1 MGSSRYRVVAGEKKW
16 KSIERIVGIVAGL
29 TIIYDSF
36 SNKIGVVAPIAR
48 FFWTFLNTRV
58 SLLVVG
64 TMGLVAL
71 IVSWLIRRMLTE
83 HERFLVCFLDGGERS
98 LELILRAYKRK
109 FPTKFR
115 IMSHCL
121 TNINRLEKKRIV
133 ELGVLAGGVNENQ
146 KEMLKLTQKG
156 LRIFKK
162 TEPALKVEAG
172 RI

>member
-1 MGSSRYRVVAGEKKW
+1 
-16 KSIERIVGIVAGL
+16 
-29 TIIYDSF
+29 
-36 SNKIGVVAPIAR
+36 
-48 FFWTFLNTRV
+48 
-58 SLLVVG
+58 
-64 TMGLVAL
+64 
-71 IVSWLIRRMLTE
+71 
-83 HERFLVCFLDGGERS
+83 
-98 LELILRAYKRK
+98 
-109 FPTKFR
+109 
-115 IMSHCL
+115 MSHCL